1 MKEINK
7 FFYKITFLIFFVFS
21 AQAESKVLSI
31 GNSEAKVTIKVF
43 SSLTCPH
50 CANFHSNIYEMLKKD
65 YIDRG
70 LVKFEHHAFPLD
82 LAALNAEIIVRC
94 QDNNNKKF
102 ELLTEIYKKQTTWA
116 VGSDIKKINELI
128 KKIGVN
134 FNLSNEKMDTCLEN
148 DTVQDEI
155 LEQRIEAQKEYK
167 IESTPTIIINEKKY
181 SGKINYKEFKKNID
195 KKLSMNFKQLE
206 ITGFKS
212 FSEKTTFFIEKGL
225 TGIVG
230 PNGCGK
236 SNIVESLRWCMGE
249 NSAKSMR
256 GSGMED
262 VIFSGTSNRPSKNIS
277 EVSLLLDNQNKEGPA
292 QYEEFDEISIK
303 RKIEKDK
310 GSKYYINDKEVRAR
324 DVQTF
329 FADLSTGAHSPSLI
343 SQGRIGQLVTAKP
356 IERKSIL
363 EEAAGIS
370 GIHARRQEAETR
382 LNAAE
387 NNLKRADEL
396 KKQQQKQLDNLKKQA
411 EEATRYKEIS
421 GEIKQI
427 EAGLYFLKISEIE
440 KDKKQILEKLSE
452 LDDEISA
459 ISIDFNH
466 NNTLLEEE
474 NKKLSP
480 LRDKKMESAAKLQK
494 LNLDMENLVEEE
506 SRVKSLQD
514 KLEKSIKTIE
524 SDLERERSISL
535 DADLNE
541 KRLSEE
547 KDALLKTEN
556 ELLTVETN
564 STKELKESKNL
575 LDGLQSQLD
584 SMLDQIEKDIDEDK
598 KLLKETFREL
608 KQLVKKITSSQEEY
622 AEKYGKDRSIQ
633 SDSIKRKERIKNID
647 VELKNWRNLKS
658 NSEKMNSELSNRKNK
673 LFLELNDNQK
683 NPERI
688 ATSKG
693 QNLQNLENTK
703 KRNEEIENE
712 LIAAEKKYN
721 LINQNLKEIQIKLS
735 DLKENKARNEATV
748 EGIENRKK
756 DLLHSVKNELNIND
770 EASLLPQSD
779 LNNISPNDLPTLEE
793 QSQKVEKAKKKRESL
808 GSVNLRADEETKK
821 YETEIKKM
829 EDDRADLFSAI
840 VKLKSSIDELNQKGR
855 ERLLEAFTK
864 VNRKFNEV
872 YTKLFN
878 GGTAKIE
885 LVDSDD
891 PLEAGLEMYVSPP
904 GKRLQSI
911 SLLSGGEQAL
921 TAMSLV
927 FAVFLVNPSP
937 ICVLDEVDAPLD
949 DANVTRFCSLL
960 DELTKITKTKFII
973 ITHHALTM
981 SRMHRLYGVTMAE
994 QGVSQLVSVDLQK
1007 AEELVA

>member
-1 MKEINK
+1 MRFKKLEIN
-7 FFYKITFLIFFVFS
+7 
-21 AQAESKVLSI
+21 
-31 GNSEAKVTIKVF
+31 
-43 SSLTCPH
+43 
-50 CANFHSNIYEMLKKD
+50 
-65 YIDRG
+65 
-70 LVKFEHHAFPLD
+70 
-82 LAALNAEIIVRC
+82 
-94 QDNNNKKF
+94 
-102 ELLTEIYKKQTTWA
+102 
-116 VGSDIKKINELI
+116 
-128 KKIGVN
+128 
-134 FNLSNEKMDTCLEN
+134 
-148 DTVQDEI
+148 
-155 LEQRIEAQKEYK
+155 
-167 IESTPTIIINEKKY
+167 
-181 SGKINYKEFKKNID
+181 
-195 KKLSMNFKQLE
+195 
-206 ITGFKS
+206 GFKS
-212 FSEKTTFFIEKGL
+212 FSEKTTFFIEDGL
-225 TGIVG
+225 TGVVG

-277 EVSLLLDNQNKEGPA
+277 EVTLMIDNKTKEGSA
-292 QYEEFDEISIK
+292 QYNEFDEIEVK

-310 GSKYYINDKEVRAR
+310 GSKYYINNKEVRAR

-356 IERKSIL
+356 IERRSIL

-411 EEATRYKEIS
+411 EEATKYKEIS
-421 GEIKQI
+421 GEIKKV
-427 EAGLYFLKISEIE
+427 ESGLYYLKIQEIE
-440 KDKKQILEKLSE
+440 KDKKLIEEKLSE

-459 ISIDFNH
+459 VNIDFNH

-474 NKKLSP
+474 NKKLAP
-480 LRDKKMESAAKLQK
+480 LRDKKMESSAKLQK
-494 LNLDMENLVEEE
+494 INLDITSLDEEE
-506 SRVKSLQD
+506 KRVKSLQI
-514 KLEKSIKTIE
+514 KLETSITTAE

-535 DADLNE
+535 DAELNDKRISKE
-541 KRLSEE
+541 KEE
-547 KDALLKTEN
+547 LLKTEN
-556 ELLTVETN
+556 ELIEVE
-564 STKELKESKNL
+564 SASSKELNTSKSNL
-575 LDGLQSQLD
+575 NNLQAQLD
-584 SMLDQIEKDIDEDK
+584 SLLDKIESYIDHEK
-598 KLLKETFREL
+598 KLTKEIFQEL
-608 KQLVKKITSSQEEY
+608 KKLVNKITLSQEEY
-622 AEKYGKDRSIQ
+622 AERYGKNKSIQ

-647 VELKNWRNLKS
+647 IELENWRSLKL
-658 NSEKMNSELSNRKNK
+658 NSGKMISELNERKSK
-673 LFLELNDNQK
+673 VKLELDENKK

-703 KRNEEIENE
+703 KRNEEIGIE
-712 LIAAEKKYN
+712 LVEAEKKYY
-721 LINQNLKEIQIKLS
+721 LINENLKEIQLKLS
-735 DLKENKARNEATV
+735 DLKENKARNEATI
-748 EGIENRKK
+748 EGIDNRKK
-756 DLLHSVKNELNIND
+756 DLLYSVKNELSI
-770 EASLLPQSD
+770 ESEISLLTNSD
-779 LNNISPNDLPTLEE
+779 LSGLSKDNFPSIEDQTK
-793 QSQKVEKAKKKRESL
+793 KVERIKKQRESL

-821 YETEIKKM
+821 YESEIKKM
-829 EDDRADLFSAI
+829 EDDRADLYSAI
-840 VKLKSSIDELNQKGR
+840 VKLKASINELNQKGR

-878 GGTAKIE
+878 GGSAKIE

-891 PLEAGLEMYVSPP
+891 PLEAGLEMLVSPP

-911 SLLSGGEQAL
+911 TLLSGGEQAL
-921 TAMSLV
+921 TALSLI

-937 ICVLDEVDAPLD
+937 ISILDEVDAPLD
-949 DANVTRFCSLL
+949 DANVTRFCTLL

-994 QGVSQLVSVDLQK
+994 QGVSQLVAVDLQK

>member
-1 MKEINK
+1 
-7 FFYKITFLIFFVFS
+7 
-21 AQAESKVLSI
+21 
-31 GNSEAKVTIKVF
+31 
-43 SSLTCPH
+43 
-50 CANFHSNIYEMLKKD
+50 
-65 YIDRG
+65 
-70 LVKFEHHAFPLD
+70 
-82 LAALNAEIIVRC
+82 
-94 QDNNNKKF
+94 
-102 ELLTEIYKKQTTWA
+102 
-116 VGSDIKKINELI
+116 
-128 KKIGVN
+128 
-134 FNLSNEKMDTCLEN
+134 
-148 DTVQDEI
+148 
-155 LEQRIEAQKEYK
+155 
-167 IESTPTIIINEKKY
+167 
-181 SGKINYKEFKKNID
+181 
-195 KKLSMNFKQLE
+195 MNFKQLQ

-212 FSEKTTFFIEKGL
+212 FSEKTNFLIENGL

-262 VIFSGTSNRPSKNIS
+262 VIFSGTSNKPSKNIS
-277 EVSLLLDNQNKEGPA
+277 EVTLLLDNKNKEGHS
-292 QYEEFDEISIK
+292 QYREFEEILVR

-356 IERKSIL
+356 IERKAIL

-370 GIHARRQEAETR
+370 GIHARRQEAEVR

-421 GEIKQI
+421 KEIKKI
-427 EAGLYFLKISEIE
+427 EAGLYYLKISEIE
-440 KDKKQILEKLSE
+440 KDKKIIVEKLSE

-459 ISIDFNH
+459 INIDFNH

-474 NKKLSP
+474 NKKLAP

-494 LNLDMENLVEEE
+494 LNLDMSNLVEEE
-506 SRVKSLQD
+506 SRVKSLQE

-535 DADLNE
+535 DANLNE
-541 KRLSEE
+541 KRISKEKEE
-547 KDALLKTEN
+547 LLKTEN
-556 ELLTVETN
+556 ELLEVEA
-564 STKELKESKNL
+564 SSSKELKTSKNQL
-575 LDGLQSQLD
+575 ETLQTQLD
-584 SMLDQIEKDIDEDK
+584 SMLDKIERDIDEDK
-598 KLLKETFREL
+598 KLSKESFKEL

-622 AEKYGKDRSIQ
+622 AEKYGKDKSIQ

-647 VELKNWRNLKS
+647 IELKNWRNLRS
-658 NSEKMNSELSNRKNK
+658 NSEKMNLELSDRKNK
-673 LFLELNDNQK
+673 LLSELSDNQK

-693 QNLQNLENTK
+693 QNLQNLENTQK
-703 KRNEEIENE
+703 HNEEIENE
-712 LIAAEKKYN
+712 LIEAEKKYN
-721 LINQNLKEIQIKLS
+721 AINQNLKEVQLKLS
-735 DLKENKARNEATV
+735 DLKENKARNEATI
-748 EGIENRKK
+748 EGIEKRKN
-756 DLLHSVKNELNIND
+756 DLLHSVKNELNIN
-770 EASLLPQSD
+770 EEYSLLPQSD
-779 LNNISPNDLPTLEE
+779 LSDISPDNFPSLEE
-793 QSQKVEKAKKKRESL
+793 QSQKAEKIKKQRSSL

-821 YETEIKKM
+821 YEIEIKKM
-829 EDDRADLFSAI
+829 EDDRADLYSAI
-840 VKLKSSIDELNQKGR
+840 VKLKTSIDELNQKGR
-855 ERLLEAFTK
+855 ERLIEAFTK
-864 VNRKFNEV
+864 VNRKFSEV

-911 SLLSGGEQAL
+911 TLLSGGEQAL
-921 TAMSLV
+921 TALSLV

-994 QGVSQLVSVDLQK
+994 QGVSQLVAVDLHK

>member
-1 MKEINK
+1 MRFKKLEIN
-7 FFYKITFLIFFVFS
+7 
-21 AQAESKVLSI
+21 
-31 GNSEAKVTIKVF
+31 
-43 SSLTCPH
+43 
-50 CANFHSNIYEMLKKD
+50 
-65 YIDRG
+65 
-70 LVKFEHHAFPLD
+70 
-82 LAALNAEIIVRC
+82 
-94 QDNNNKKF
+94 
-102 ELLTEIYKKQTTWA
+102 
-116 VGSDIKKINELI
+116 
-128 KKIGVN
+128 
-134 FNLSNEKMDTCLEN
+134 
-148 DTVQDEI
+148 
-155 LEQRIEAQKEYK
+155 
-167 IESTPTIIINEKKY
+167 
-181 SGKINYKEFKKNID
+181 
-195 KKLSMNFKQLE
+195 
-206 ITGFKS
+206 GFKS
-212 FSEKTTFFIEKGL
+212 FSEKTTFFIEDGL
-225 TGIVG
+225 TGVVG

-277 EVSLLLDNQNKEGPA
+277 EVTLMIDNKTKEGSA
-292 QYEEFDEISIK
+292 QYNEFDEIEVK

-310 GSKYYINDKEVRAR
+310 GSKYYINNKEVRAR

-356 IERKSIL
+356 IERRSIL

-421 GEIKQI
+421 GEIKKV
-427 EAGLYFLKISEIE
+427 ESGLYYLKIQEIE
-440 KDKKQILEKLSE
+440 KDKKLIEEKLSE

-459 ISIDFNH
+459 VNIDFNH

-474 NKKLSP
+474 NKKLAP
-480 LRDKKMESAAKLQK
+480 LRDKKMESSAKLQK
-494 LNLDMENLVEEE
+494 INLDITSLDEEE
-506 SRVKSLQD
+506 KRVKSLQI
-514 KLEKSIKTIE
+514 KLETSITTAE

-535 DADLNE
+535 DAELNDKRISKE
-541 KRLSEE
+541 KEE
-547 KDALLKTEN
+547 LLKTEN
-556 ELLTVETN
+556 ELIEVE
-564 STKELKESKNL
+564 SASSKELNTSKSNL
-575 LDGLQSQLD
+575 NNLQAQLD
-584 SMLDQIEKDIDEDK
+584 SLLDKIESYIDREK
-598 KLLKETFREL
+598 KLTKEIFQEL
-608 KQLVKKITSSQEEY
+608 KKLVNKITLSQEEY
-622 AEKYGKDRSIQ
+622 AERYGKNKSIQ

-647 VELKNWRNLKS
+647 IELENWRSLKL
-658 NSEKMNSELSNRKNK
+658 NSGKMISELNERKSK
-673 LFLELNDNQK
+673 VKLELDENKK

-703 KRNEEIENE
+703 KRNEEIGIE
-712 LIAAEKKYN
+712 LIEAEKKYY
-721 LINQNLKEIQIKLS
+721 LINENLKEIQLKLS
-735 DLKENKARNEATV
+735 DLKENKARNEATI
-748 EGIENRKK
+748 EGIDNRKK
-756 DLLHSVKNELNIND
+756 DLLYSVKNELSI
-770 EASLLPQSD
+770 ESEISLLTNSD
-779 LNNISPNDLPTLEE
+779 LSGLSKDNFPSIEDQTK
-793 QSQKVEKAKKKRESL
+793 KVERIKKQRESL

-821 YETEIKKM
+821 YESEIKKM
-829 EDDRADLFSAI
+829 EDDRADLYSAI
-840 VKLKSSIDELNQKGR
+840 VKLKASINELNQKGR

-878 GGTAKIE
+878 GGSAKIE

-891 PLEAGLEMYVSPP
+891 PLEAGLEMLVSPP

-911 SLLSGGEQAL
+911 TLLSGGEQAL
-921 TAMSLV
+921 TALSLI

-937 ICVLDEVDAPLD
+937 ISILDEVDAPLD
-949 DANVTRFCSLL
+949 DANVTRFCTLL

-994 QGVSQLVSVDLQK
+994 QGVSQLVAVDLQK

>member
-1 MKEINK
+1 MK
-7 FFYKITFLIFFVFS
+7 
-21 AQAESKVLSI
+21 
-31 GNSEAKVTIKVF
+31 
-43 SSLTCPH
+43 
-50 CANFHSNIYEMLKKD
+50 
-65 YIDRG
+65 
-70 LVKFEHHAFPLD
+70 
-82 LAALNAEIIVRC
+82 
-94 QDNNNKKF
+94 
-102 ELLTEIYKKQTTWA
+102 
-116 VGSDIKKINELI
+116 
-128 KKIGVN
+128 
-134 FNLSNEKMDTCLEN
+134 
-148 DTVQDEI
+148 
-155 LEQRIEAQKEYK
+155 
-167 IESTPTIIINEKKY
+167 
-181 SGKINYKEFKKNID
+181 
-195 KKLSMNFKQLE
+195 FKQLD

-212 FSEKTTFFIEKGL
+212 FSEKTTVLIEDGL

-277 EVSLLLDNQNKEGPA
+277 EVALLLDNQNKEGSS
-292 QYEEFDEISIK
+292 QYNEFDEVSVR

-310 GSKYYINDKEVRAR
+310 GSKYYINEKEVRAR

-421 GEIKQI
+421 KEIKKI
-427 EAGLYFLKISEIE
+427 EAGLYYLKISEIE
-440 KDKKQILEKLSE
+440 KDKKLIAEKLSE
-452 LDDEISA
+452 LDDEISVVN
-459 ISIDFNH
+459 IDFNH

-474 NKKLSP
+474 NKKLAP

-494 LNLDMENLVEEE
+494 LNLDMANLIEEE
-506 SRVKSLQD
+506 SRVKSLQE
-514 KLEKSIKTIE
+514 KLNKSIQTIE

-535 DADLNE
+535 DADINE
-541 KRLSEE
+541 KRILKEKEE
-547 KDALLKTEN
+547 LLKTEN
-556 ELLTVETN
+556 QLLDVE
-564 STKELKESKNL
+564 SSSSIELKTSKA
-575 LDGLQSQLD
+575 QLD
-584 SMLDQIEKDIDEDK
+584 NLQTQLDVMLDQIERDIDLDK
-598 KLLKETFREL
+598 KLSKESFKEL
-608 KQLVKKITSSQEEY
+608 KQLVKKITSSQEDY
-622 AEKYGKDRSIQ
+622 AEKYGKDKSIQ

-647 VELKNWRNLKS
+647 VELENWRNLKS
-658 NSEKMNSELSNRKNK
+658 NSEKMTSELTDRKNK
-673 LFLELNDNQK
+673 LAAELNENQK

-703 KRNEEIENE
+703 KGNEEIENE
-712 LIAAEKKYN
+712 LIEAEKKYN
-721 LINQNLKEIQIKLS
+721 AINQNLKEIQLKLS
-735 DLKENKARNEATV
+735 DLKENKARSEATI
-748 EGIENRKK
+748 EGIENRKR
-756 DLLHSVKNELNIND
+756 DLLHSIKNELDIAS
-770 EASLLPQSD
+770 EASILPQSD
-779 LNNISPNDLPTLEE
+779 LSDISPENLPTIEI
-793 QSQKVEKAKKKRESL
+793 QSQKAEKIKKKRDSL

-829 EDDRADLFSAI
+829 EDDRADLYSAI
-840 VKLKSSIDELNQKGR
+840 VKLKTSIDELNQKGR
-855 ERLLEAFTK
+855 ERILEAFTK

-878 GGTAKIE
+878 GGTAKSE
-885 LVDSDD
+885 LVDSED

-911 SLLSGGEQAL
+911 TLLSGGEQAL
-921 TAMSLV
+921 TALSLV

-949 DANVTRFCSLL
+949 DANVTRFCGLL

>member
-1 MKEINK
+1 MKFKKLEIN
-7 FFYKITFLIFFVFS
+7 
-21 AQAESKVLSI
+21 
-31 GNSEAKVTIKVF
+31 
-43 SSLTCPH
+43 
-50 CANFHSNIYEMLKKD
+50 
-65 YIDRG
+65 
-70 LVKFEHHAFPLD
+70 
-82 LAALNAEIIVRC
+82 
-94 QDNNNKKF
+94 
-102 ELLTEIYKKQTTWA
+102 
-116 VGSDIKKINELI
+116 
-128 KKIGVN
+128 
-134 FNLSNEKMDTCLEN
+134 
-148 DTVQDEI
+148 
-155 LEQRIEAQKEYK
+155 
-167 IESTPTIIINEKKY
+167 
-181 SGKINYKEFKKNID
+181 
-195 KKLSMNFKQLE
+195 
-206 ITGFKS
+206 GFKS
-212 FSEKTTFFIEKGL
+212 FSDKTTFLIEDGL

-277 EVSLLLDNQNKEGPA
+277 EVALLLDNKAKDGPS
-292 QYEEFDEISIK
+292 QYNELDELVIK

-343 SQGRIGQLVTAKP
+343 SQGKIGQLVTSKP
-356 IERKSIL
+356 IERRSIL

-421 GEIKQI
+421 KEVKKI
-427 EAGLYFLKISEIE
+427 EAGLYYLKIKEIE

-459 ISIDFNH
+459 INIDFNH

-474 NKKLSP
+474 NRKLAP

-494 LNLDMENLVEEE
+494 LNLDIASLDEEE
-506 SRVKSLQD
+506 ARVKSLQV

-535 DADLNE
+535 DAGLNE
-541 KRLSEE
+541 KRILKE
-547 KDALLKTEN
+547 KDELLKTEN
-556 ELLTVETN
+556 ELLEVETTSSKDLN
-564 STKELKESKNL
+564 SSKANLDNLQDKLDAMLDTIEEMIDQEKKITKDIFQELKK
-575 LDGLQSQLD
+575 
-584 SMLDQIEKDIDEDK
+584 
-598 KLLKETFREL
+598 
-608 KQLVKKITSSQEEY
+608 LVKKITLSQEEY
-622 AEKYGKDRSIQ
+622 AEKYGKNRSIQ

-647 VELKNWRNLKS
+647 VELENWRNLKS
-658 NSEKMNSELSNRKNK
+658 NSEKMIHELNERKNK
-673 LFLELNDNQK
+673 LQIEINENQT

-703 KRNEEIENE
+703 KRNEEIEIE
-712 LIAAEKKYN
+712 LIEAEKKYN
-721 LINQNLKEIQIKLS
+721 LINQNLKEIQLKLS
-735 DLKENKARNEATV
+735 ELKENKARNEATV

-756 DLLHSVKNELNIND
+756 DLLYSVKNELNIDGDTPLLVQSGLSNL
-770 EASLLPQSD
+770 SLENLPSIEDQ
-779 LNNISPNDLPTLEE
+779 E
-793 QSQKVEKAKKKRESL
+793 QKVEKIKKQRDSL

-829 EDDRADLFSAI
+829 EDDRADLYSAI
-840 VKLKSSIDELNQKGR
+840 VKLKTSINELNQKGR

-872 YTKLFN
+872 YTKLFS

-885 LVDSDD
+885 LVDSED
-891 PLEAGLEMYVSPP
+891 PLEAGLEMFVSPP

-911 SLLSGGEQAL
+911 TLLSGGEQAL
-921 TAMSLV
+921 TALSLV

-949 DANVTRFCSLL
+949 DANVTRFCDLL
-960 DELTKITKTKFII
+960 DELTKTTNTKFII

-994 QGVSQLVSVDLQK
+994 QGVSQLVAVDLQK

>member
-1 MKEINK
+1 MK
-7 FFYKITFLIFFVFS
+7 
-21 AQAESKVLSI
+21 
-31 GNSEAKVTIKVF
+31 
-43 SSLTCPH
+43 
-50 CANFHSNIYEMLKKD
+50 
-65 YIDRG
+65 
-70 LVKFEHHAFPLD
+70 
-82 LAALNAEIIVRC
+82 
-94 QDNNNKKF
+94 
-102 ELLTEIYKKQTTWA
+102 
-116 VGSDIKKINELI
+116 
-128 KKIGVN
+128 
-134 FNLSNEKMDTCLEN
+134 
-148 DTVQDEI
+148 
-155 LEQRIEAQKEYK
+155 
-167 IESTPTIIINEKKY
+167 
-181 SGKINYKEFKKNID
+181 
-195 KKLSMNFKQLE
+195 FKQLD

-212 FSEKTTFFIEKGL
+212 FSEKTTILIEEGL

-277 EVSLLLDNQNKEGPA
+277 EVALLLDNQNKEGLSH
-292 QYEEFDEISIK
+292 YKEFDEISVK

-324 DVQTF
+324 DVQTL

-343 SQGRIGQLVTAKP
+343 SQGKIGQLVTAKP

-370 GIHARRQEAETR
+370 GIHSRRQEAETR

-396 KKQQQKQLDNLKKQA
+396 KRQQEKQLDNLKKQA

-421 GEIKQI
+421 REIKKI
-427 EAGLYFLKISEIE
+427 EAGLYYLKIREIE
-440 KDKKQILEKLSE
+440 EEKKQIVERLSE
-452 LDDEISA
+452 QDDEISA
-459 ISIDFNH
+459 VNIDFNH

-474 NKKLSP
+474 NKKLAP
-480 LRDKKMESAAKLQK
+480 LRDKKMESAARLQK
-494 LNLDMENLVEEE
+494 LNLDMSNLVEEE
-506 SRVKSLQD
+506 ERVKSLQG

-524 SDLERERSISL
+524 SDLEREKSISL

-541 KRLSEE
+541 KRISKEKEE
-547 KDALLKTEN
+547 LLKTEN
-556 ELLTVETN
+556 ELLEVETN
-564 STKELKESKNL
+564 SSKELKESKNQ
-575 LDGLQSQLD
+575 LDDLQSKLD
-584 SMLDQIEKDIDEDK
+584 AMLDQIEKDIDEDK
-598 KLLKETFREL
+598 KLSKETFSDLRL
-608 KQLVKKITSSQEEY
+608 LVKSITSSQEVY
-622 AEKYGKDRSIQ
+622 AEKFGKNKSIQ

-647 VELKNWRNLKS
+647 VELENWINLRS
-658 NSEKMNSELSNRKNK
+658 NSEKMTAELSDRKNK
-673 LFLELNDNQK
+673 LLLELNENQK

-693 QNLQNLENTK
+693 QNLQNLDNTK

-712 LIAAEKKYN
+712 LIDSEKKYN
-721 LINQNLKEIQIKLS
+721 LINQNLKEIQLKLS

-756 DLLHSVKNELNIND
+756 DLLYSVKSELNI
-770 EASLLPQSD
+770 ESEESILSQSD
-779 LNNISPNDLPTLEE
+779 LSEISPEKLPSLED
-793 QSQKVEKAKKKRESL
+793 QSQKAEKIKKQRESL

-829 EDDRADLFSAI
+829 EDDRADLYSAI
-840 VKLKSSIDELNQKGR
+840 VKLKTSIDELNQKGR
-855 ERLLEAFTK
+855 ERLLEAFAK

-878 GGTAKIE
+878 GGSAKIE
-885 LVDSDD
+885 LVDSED
-891 PLEAGLEMYVSPP
+891 PLEAGLEMFVSPP

-911 SLLSGGEQAL
+911 TLLSGGEQAL
-921 TAMSLV
+921 TALSLV

-949 DANVTRFCSLL
+949 DANVTRFCGLL